1 MPSRQYRRHR
11 HRPIRSPL
19 FLDGEADVAA
29 AKLQVR
35 LDDSTTEL
43 TVNADG
49 SVAIDANNYTVEAIE
64 PGLYRVSD
72 GTRRWTVAVA
82 GPSDARWISV
92 EGHTYVV
99 EVGNR
104 ESGVGDRRK
113 TRASGHDAMT
123 APMPATV
130 MKILVEPGAQVG
142 DGDTVIV
149 LEAMK
154 MELAVRTPRA
164 GVVETIHCKVGELVQ
179 PGVVLLELE

>member
-1 MPSRQYRRHR
+1 
-11 HRPIRSPL
+11 
-19 FLDGEADVAA
+19 VAA
-29 AKLQVR
+29 TRLQVR
-35 LDDSTTEL
+35 FDDSTTEL
-43 TVNADG
+43 IVNGDG
-49 SVAIDANNYTVEAIE
+49 SIAIDGTSYNVDAIE

-82 GPSDARWISV
+82 GQPDERWISV
-92 EGHTYVV
+92 DGRTSVV
-99 EVGNR
+99 EIGSR
-104 ESGVGDRRK
+104 ESGIGSRPASAREQSGGASGVAGRRK

-130 MKILVEPGAQVG
+130 MKLLVEPGAQVA

-154 MELAVRTPRA
+154 MELAVRAPRA
-164 GVVETIHCKVGELVQ
+164 GVVKAIHCKVGELVQ